1 MARQASDRARLRRV
15 DDEELLDGGSTHV
28 GQVVRIG
35 DTVRRPRTAGAELA
49 EAFLIHLER
58 VGFEHAPRFRGIDAV
73 GRQVLTF
80 VDGDVTVEPAWLRD
94 DEANRSHL
102 VSVARLLRLLHTA
115 GEDFV
120 PPPGALPRRACP
132 SPGTTWLHGD
142 VHYGNL
148 VFRGDEPVALLDWD
162 FAMPG
167 DALYDV
173 VTLLFSARNPRP
185 ELPDEFEA
193 RAVSARHT
201 LAALLDGY
209 GADDAQRGRST
220 KVAAA
225 MCRGAADFLVELGVE
240 GCGARSLADFEEELA
255 RRRFLADWWPQQS
268 VS

>member
-1 MARQASDRARLRRV
+1 MS
-15 DDEELLDGGSTHV
+15 DEELLDGGSTHV

-49 EAFLIHLER
+49 EAFLAHTSSGLDSSTLPACAELMTSAGRFSRTSTATPLPNRRGSATMRPI
-58 VGFEHAPRFRGIDAV
+58 APTWFRSFDCYV
-73 GRQVLTF
+73 
-80 VDGDVTVEPAWLRD
+80 
-94 DEANRSHL
+94 
-102 VSVARLLRLLHTA
+102 LLHTA
-115 GEDFV
+115 GDGFV
-120 PPPGALPRRACP
+120 PPHGSAPRRDCP
-132 SPGTTWLHGD
+132 VPGTTWLHGD

-148 VFRGDEPVALLDWD
+148 VFRGEDPVALLDWD
-162 FAMPG
+162 FVMPG

-185 ELPDEFEA
+185 ELPDEFED

-209 GADDAQRGRST
+209 GADDAQRRRATS
-220 KVAAA
+220 VAAA
-225 MCRGAADFLVELGVE
+225 MCRGAAEFD
-240 GCGARSLADFEEELA
+240 EELA